1 MMKLLKS
8 LMVLILCSVLV
19 LWVPSAPA
27 YNFCGFHDRAFSMT
41 AFHFNSEFWVDMLV
55 TEANKWNQVHSVL
68 NIGRTRSS
76 TVPVTRDGT
85 NVISWISE
93 ADLNRFYNLSWA
105 GVVAWTISWTDGGC
119 GRVIEADMFFNPAL
133 GLFTPQTQVPYNL
146 GYQETALHELGH
158 VLTLGHEDG
167 SLSVMTSNAAVSN
180 VLYHNDKVGWLRSAA
195 SRFGVTDRRDM
206 GVFPLR
212 NAPGSKVYSSL
223 SPATVARGSSVTI
236 RDFNVEN
243 LSSALVFSGPS
254 FRVVLENTAN
264 GAATNIGT
272 FSWGDFCAFCEW
284 TGNLTYTVPA
294 GIAPAQYRVVA
305 IFQGS
310 DSDATNN
317 RALFGLIRVT

>member
-1 MMKLLKS
+1 M
-8 LMVLILCSVLV
+8 LV
-19 LWVPSAPA
+19 LWVPSTTA
-27 YNFCGFHDRAFSMT
+27 YNYCGFHDRGFSMT
-41 AFHFNSEFWVDMLV
+41 AYHFNSEFWVDMLV

-68 NIGRTRSS
+68 SIGRTRSS
-76 TVPVTRDGT
+76 TVPVTRDGN
-85 NVISWISE
+85 NVISWIAE
-93 ADLNRFYNLSWA
+93 ADLNRFYNLSWS
-105 GVVAWTISWTDGGC
+105 GVVAWTISWKDGSC
-119 GRVIEADMFFNPAL
+119 GRVVEADMFFNPAL
-133 GLFTPQTQVPYNL
+133 SLFTPQTQVPYNL

-195 SRFGVTDRRDM
+195 FRFGVTDRRDM

-212 NAPGSKVYSSL
+212 NAPGSKVYSTL

-254 FRVVLENTAN
+254 FRVVLENTAT
-264 GAATNIGT
+264 GAATDIGT

-284 TGNLTYTVPA
+284 SGNLTYTVPA
-294 GIAPAQYRVVA
+294 GVSPAQYRVAA

-317 RALFGLIRVT
+317 RAVFGIIRVT